1 MWGGATFDVAMR
13 FLREDP
19 WERLDRLRAKIPNI
33 CFQMLLRGSNAVGY
47 TNYPD
52 NVVQEFV
59 KYAAQSGIDIFRVF
73 DSLNWTKGM
82 AVAMEAVRKE
92 GAVCE
97 AAICYTGDILDPK
110 RDKYPLEY
118 YVGMARELEKM
129 GAHILAIKDMAGL
142 LKPFAAEKLVKALKH
157 EIGIPVHLHTHDTSS
172 NGGATLLMA
181 AQAGCDIVDA
191 ALSSV
196 SGLTAQPNMNALLA
210 ALAGSIWDPQ
220 LDRQG
225 LQQLANY
232 WETVRTDYAP
242 FESELRSGTA
252 QVYEHEIPGGQYSNY
267 KPQVEGMGLG
277 HRWEECKQMYRKVN
291 EMFGDLVKVTP
302 SSKIVGD
309 MALFMVQNDLAPEDV
324 MQRGHE
330 LTFPQGVIDF
340 FKGMIGQPHGGFP
353 KELQKI
359 ILKDEEPLTCRPGEL
374 LEPIDFK
381 AKKVELE
388 KKLEHEV
395 SERDVLSAVLY
406 PGVYEEFDRFRQEYS
421 DTSVLSTPVFFYG
434 LEVGD
439 EVAIDIQEGKTLII
453 KLNAIGRVHEDGT
466 RNIYFELNGMPRSA
480 VVKDLAVETET
491 VDRVKA
497 DPGDEHQVGAPMP
510 GKVFKLL
517 VKVGDKVK
525 EGDVVLSTEAMKM
538 ETNVKAKKDG
548 VIKELL
554 FKEGDQVQQGDL
566 LVLLA

>member
-1 MWGGATFDVAMR
+1 LQG
-13 FLREDP
+13 
-19 WERLDRLRAKIPNI
+19 
-33 CFQMLLRGSNAVGY
+33 
-47 TNYPD
+47 
-52 NVVQEFV
+52 
-59 KYAAQSGIDIFRVF
+59 
-73 DSLNWTKGM
+73 
-82 AVAMEAVRKE
+82 
-92 GAVCE
+92 
-97 AAICYTGDILDPK
+97 
-110 RDKYPLEY
+110 
-118 YVGMARELEKM
+118 
-129 GAHILAIKDMAGL
+129 HI
-142 LKPFAAEKLVKALKH
+142 
-157 EIGIPVHLHTHDTSS
+157 
-172 NGGATLLMA
+172 
-181 AQAGCDIVDA
+181 
-191 ALSSV
+191 
-196 SGLTAQPNMNALLA
+196 
-210 ALAGSIWDPQ
+210 
-220 LDRQG
+220 
-225 LQQLANY
+225 
-232 WETVRTDYAP
+232 
-242 FESELRSGTA
+242 
-252 QVYEHEIPGGQYSNY
+252 
-267 KPQVEGMGLG
+267 
-277 HRWEECKQMYRKVN
+277 
-291 EMFGDLVKVTP
+291 
-302 SSKIVGD
+302 
-309 MALFMVQNDLAPEDV
+309 
-324 MQRGHE
+324 
-330 LTFPQGVIDF
+330 
-340 FKGMIGQPHGGFP
+340 PHGGFP